1 MTVAIGFLCSDG
13 VVIGVDS
20 MLTPTLGT
28 LNVGHHHARKIDVL
42 PGHQIYAFAGDLGQ
56 AHRFK
61 TLAEVNH
68 ARASQ
73 SGHPLDYPIA
83 LSQGLMAQFIST
95 GIATNAIGVN
105 TLLAFLHGDGR
116 QCCAFEGAMQPRL
129 LDQDHYYTALGT
141 GKLSAD
147 PFLRFLTDTF
157 CQGPPTVREAIFLTT
172 WTIQHVID
180 TNPGGVAPPIRIA
193 VLEKPDNQWV
203 ARELPEDE
211 IAEHQQAIESAG
223 EALRRWRD
231 QLQSGEAAEGAPE
244 PPPAPAGGAAS

>member
-68 ARASQ
+68 ARPSQ
-73 SGHPLDYPIA
+73 LGHPLDYPIA

-95 GIATNAIGVN
+95 GIATNAVGVN
-105 TLLAFLHGDGR
+105 TLLAFLHGAVVSAAPSKARCNRGFSIR
-116 QCCAFEGAMQPRL
+116 TTTIP
-129 LDQDHYYTALGT
+129 
-141 GKLSAD
+141 LSAQG
-147 PFLRFLTDTF
+147 TF
-157 CQGPPTVREAIFLTT
+157 RPTRSCVSSLIHSVRDRRLS
-172 WTIQHVID
+172 
-180 TNPGGVAPPIRIA
+180 
-193 VLEKPDNQWV
+193 
-203 ARELPEDE
+203 ARR
-211 IAEHQQAIESAG
+211 SF
-223 EALRRWRD
+223 
-231 QLQSGEAAEGAPE
+231 
-244 PPPAPAGGAAS
+244 